1 MLSSLSIV
9 RRSASGPL
17 APQVLAVAKSNVN
30 LMRSSAWIASRFY
43 QSSSSSSSPLSA
55 DLSQSQF
62 DSASLVS
69 PVRSVDFS
77 KIDLAQDSF
86 FALHRPLL
94 GPMASRQGS
103 AQKYQGKCRR
113 QDRRH
118 AFCGVGSVDDLSNY
132 LSSLAPFTPPS
143 ALSQRVFRHV
153 ESKQLSVP
161 NMDGVS
167 PIQQQIESTPLQSIM
182 DNLEDVNAMHM
193 TSVLRK
199 RKIKMRKHKYKK
211 LRKRTRALRKKLGK

>member
-17 APQVLAVAKSNVN
+17 APQVLAVAKTNVN
-30 LMRSSAWIASRFY
+30 PMRSSVWTASRFY
-43 QSSSSSSSPLSA
+43 QSSSFSSSPSSG
-55 DLSQSQF
+55 DRF

-69 PVRSVDFS
+69 PVRSMDFS
-77 KIDLAQDSF
+77 KMDLAQGSF

-94 GPMASRQGS
+94 GSKDSRQGS
-103 AQKYQGKCRR
+103 AQETQGKCR
-113 QDRRH
+113 
-118 AFCGVGSVDDLSNY
+118 SVNELSSY
-132 LSSLAPFTPPS
+132 LSSLAPFIPPS
-143 ALSQRVFRHV
+143 SLPQDVFRHI

-167 PIQQQIESTPLQSIM
+167 PIQQQIESTPLKSIM
-182 DNLEDVNAMHM
+182 DNLEETNAMHM

>member
-1 MLSSLSIV
+1 MLSRLSIV

-17 APQVLAVAKSNVN
+17 ATQVLAVAKTNAN
-30 LMRSSAWIASRFY
+30 PMRFSVVAASRCY
-43 QSSSSSSSPLSA
+43 QFSSTSSSPSLG
-55 DLSQSQF
+55 DWF
-62 DSASLVS
+62 DSAY
-69 PVRSVDFS
+69 
-77 KIDLAQDSF
+77 KMDLAQDSF

-94 GPMASRQGS
+94 GSMEVRQGLV
-103 AQKYQGKCRR
+103 QEYQ
-113 QDRRH
+113 
-118 AFCGVGSVDDLSNY
+118 GSVDELSSY

-143 ALSQRVFRHV
+143 SLSQDVLRNI

-167 PIQQQIESTPLQSIM
+167 PFQQQTESVPLQSIM
-182 DNLEDVNAMHM
+182 DDLEETNVMHM

>member
-17 APQVLAVAKSNVN
+17 APQVLTVAKTNVN
-30 LMRSSAWIASRFY
+30 LIRSSALTAARFY
-43 QSSSSSSSPLSA
+43 QSSSSSSSQASG

-69 PVRSVDFS
+69 PVRSVNE
-77 KIDLAQDSF
+77 
-86 FALHRPLL
+86 
-94 GPMASRQGS
+94 
-103 AQKYQGKCRR
+103 
-113 QDRRH
+113 
-118 AFCGVGSVDDLSNY
+118 LSNY

-143 ALSQRVFRHV
+143 SLSQEVFRHI
-153 ESKQLSVP
+153 ESKQFSVP

-167 PIQQQIESTPLQSIM
+167 SIQHQIEPTPLQSIM
-182 DNLEDVNAMHM
+182 DDLEDTNAMHM

>member
-1 MLSSLSIV
+1 MLSRLTIV

-17 APQVLAVAKSNVN
+17 APQVLAMAKTNVN
-30 LMRSSAWIASRFY
+30 PMRSSVVAASRCY
-43 QSSSSSSSPLSA
+43 QSSSSSSSPSSG
-55 DLSQSQF
+55 DQF
-62 DSASLVS
+62 DSACLVS
-69 PVRSVDFS
+69 SVRSKDFS
-77 KIDLAQDSF
+77 KTDLAQDSF

-94 GPMASRQGS
+94 GSMASRQGF
-103 AQKYQGKCRR
+103 AQECQGKYWGLDQRR
-113 QDRRH
+113 
-118 AFCGVGSVDDLSNY
+118 GSVDDLSSY

-143 ALSQRVFRHV
+143 SLSQDVLRNI

-161 NMDGVS
+161 NMDCVS
-167 PIQQQIESTPLQSIM
+167 SIQQQIESVPIQSIM
-182 DNLEDVNAMHM
+182 DNLEETNAMHM